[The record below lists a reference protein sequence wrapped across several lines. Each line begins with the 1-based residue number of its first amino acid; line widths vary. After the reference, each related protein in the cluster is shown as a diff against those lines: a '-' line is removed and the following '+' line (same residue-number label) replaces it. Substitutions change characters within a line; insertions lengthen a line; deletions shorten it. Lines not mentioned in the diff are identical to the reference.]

1 MTESVS
7 VQQLQSVVFNFN
19 FLSIKRQPRQSQ
31 VHGFSHNAFLQMHD
45 CKRFPSF
52 ETLEG
57 FKFEADAGSV
67 DLQLQHNSVS
77 LTAQTAWR
85 SWPTHYVTITSF
97 PNVTQHNLLKEI
109 SSLKRSA
116 CVVQQH
122 LVHCARF

>member
-7 VQQLQSVVFNFN
+7 VQQRQSVVFNFN
-19 FLSIKRQPRQSQ
+19 FLSIKL
-31 VHGFSHNAFLQMHD
+31 FSHNAFVQMHD